1 MNKVISCEKYGG
13 GWRVEVETPSGAR
26 CVGVWYGS
34 RAHALEQASHS
45 TAEPEPA

>member
-1 MNKVISCEKYGG
+1 MNKIISCTPYAG

-26 CVGVWYGS
+26 SVGVYYGS
-34 RAHALEQASHS
+34 KPHALEQASWN